1 MNMTNDEA
9 SLRESATNQAKLR
22 QTEAALARLLDDA
35 LRRGFYGTLALEV
48 AVQDGVIQNLR
59 HRTERIER

>member
-1 MNMTNDEA
+1 MTNNE
-9 SLRESATNQAKLR
+9 SPLRESATNQAKLR
-22 QTEAALARLLDDA
+22 QVEAALARLLDDA

-59 HRTERIER
+59 HKTERIER